1 LFDGVKCSAGARRDK
16 RPFRG
21 NLRLFKGRHDETLRV
36 GGDFAAG
43 IGLYSQPADFQG
55 ITHMSGADVLKKLA
69 EHGVTP
75 TPQRLEVAGVL
86 LERPQHLSAD
96 QILERLREAGSRVS
110 KATVYNTLK
119 LFGERGLIR
128 ELTVDPD
135 RRYYDS
141 TTHAHHHFF
150 NVGTGELSDIPED
163 QVEILK
169 LPALPAGTE
178 QESVEVLIRVRDK
191 R

>member
-1 LFDGVKCSAGARRDK
+1 MS
-16 RPFRG
+16 RP
-21 NLRLFKGRHDETLRV
+21 D
-36 GGDFAAG
+36 
-43 IGLYSQPADFQG
+43 I
-55 ITHMSGADVLKKLA
+55 LKKLSD
-69 EHGVTP
+69 HGVTP
-75 TPQRLEVAGVL
+75 TPQRLEVADIL
-86 LERPQHLSAD
+86 LDRPQHLSAD

-119 LFGERGLIR
+119 LFGECGLVR

-141 TTHAHHHFF
+141 TTHPHHHFF

-169 LPALPAGTE
+169 LPVLPPGTE

-191 R
+191 VDS